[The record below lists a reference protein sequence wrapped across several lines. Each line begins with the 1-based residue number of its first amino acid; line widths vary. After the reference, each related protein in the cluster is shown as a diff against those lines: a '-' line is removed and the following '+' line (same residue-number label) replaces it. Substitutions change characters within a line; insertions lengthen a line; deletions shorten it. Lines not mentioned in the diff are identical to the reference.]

1 MYVNG
6 SVTTPVEAPPKEA
19 RHTSIVVA
27 VLAQAWRLCRMTSS
41 SVEAIPDERSTHVQT
56 ATGLIKDWFQVNS
69 NLKGEDANYLNNFLD
84 YIGITSIDEMID
96 LTAFEPLQ
104 SFMQTNSR
112 SHELASGPAPSVV
125 KAALGKFIRSFKE
138 PVTQSNEQKEY
149 TSDVSMPPMQSQSYV
164 LATSS
169 GSSASSS
176 LGPGPTFVA
185 QSSEYVSTEPVMGAF
200 DDGLFEEPRRQLLEE
215 AERQVICT
223 NDEWAAMDHP
233 RKKKA
238 KPEEDSP
245 GAIWEFGEWYQNNHF
260 WCEMDVE
267 LSMELETVA
276 REGASTHQSKNSV
289 WDQYTWDFVNMIQ
302 YHDFMGRNDIPR
314 QTSRSIRRCY
324 VLHAPWTGDPRK
336 DRKRDISLPH
346 PEPEP
351 ECQMDWG
358 QPIWEFEE
366 QYNGEQYWAEM
377 DPEYVSRLNLAY
389 NIKDLVEF
397 EKYDEDWW
405 YEWHFD
411 IMTQY
416 CYFFDEWGCLRCRSR
431 GIRRIV
437 VQRPAFNQFVS

>member
-1 MYVNG
+1 
-6 SVTTPVEAPPKEA
+6 
-19 RHTSIVVA
+19 
-27 VLAQAWRLCRMTSS
+27 
-41 SVEAIPDERSTHVQT
+41 
-56 ATGLIKDWFQVNS
+56 
-69 NLKGEDANYLNNFLD
+69 
-84 YIGITSIDEMID
+84 
-96 LTAFEPLQ
+96 
-104 SFMQTNSR
+104 
-112 SHELASGPAPSVV
+112 
-125 KAALGKFIRSFKE
+125 
-138 PVTQSNEQKEY
+138 
-149 TSDVSMPPMQSQSYV
+149 
-164 LATSS
+164 
-169 GSSASSS
+169 
-176 LGPGPTFVA
+176 
-185 QSSEYVSTEPVMGAF
+185 
-200 DDGLFEEPRRQLLEE
+200 
-215 AERQVICT
+215 
-223 NDEWAAMDHP
+223 
-233 RKKKA
+233 
-238 KPEEDSP
+238 
-245 GAIWEFGEWYQNNHF
+245 
-260 WCEMDVE
+260 
-267 LSMELETVA
+267 
-276 REGASTHQSKNSV
+276 
-289 WDQYTWDFVNMIQ
+289 MIQ

-416 CYFFDEWGCLRCRSR
+416 SYFFDEWGCLRCRSR

-437 VQRPAFNQFVS
+437 VQRPAINQFVS